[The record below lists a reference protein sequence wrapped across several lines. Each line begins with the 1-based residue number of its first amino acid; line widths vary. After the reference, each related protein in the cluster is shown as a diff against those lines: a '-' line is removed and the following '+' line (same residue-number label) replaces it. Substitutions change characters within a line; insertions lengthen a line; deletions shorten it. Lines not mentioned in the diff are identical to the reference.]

1 MALSQV
7 ILTLLSRQD
16 ASGYDI
22 TKEFSRVVGL
32 VWTASHQQVYREL
45 SRLAEQGMVT
55 SQLIPQEGKPDRK
68 VYSITDSGRQC
79 LQNWLST
86 AVEERPQR
94 DELLVRML
102 ACSHYPIAP
111 VRQSLTQQTHQ
122 HNERLEKYQLLANE
136 QFADPDSLSLEDKLT
151 YLTLRRGML
160 QEQAWLMW
168 AEEAQNLLAELE
180 LNATRARLEKE
191 LEESCY

>member
-79 LQNWLST
+79 LQNWRST

-111 VRQSLTQQTHQ
+111 VRQSLTQQTHL

>member
-1 MALSQV
+1 
-7 ILTLLSRQD
+7 
-16 ASGYDI
+16 
-22 TKEFSRVVGL
+22 
-32 VWTASHQQVYREL
+32 
-45 SRLAEQGMVT
+45 
-55 SQLIPQEGKPDRK
+55 
-68 VYSITDSGRQC
+68 
-79 LQNWLST
+79 
-86 AVEERPQR
+86 
-94 DELLVRML
+94 
-102 ACSHYPIAP
+102 
-111 VRQSLTQQTHQ
+111 
-122 HNERLEKYQLLANE
+122 NE

>member
-86 AVEERPQR
+86 SVEERPQR

-111 VRQSLTQQTHQ
+111 VRQSLTQQTHL

-136 QFADPDSLSLEDKLT
+136 QFADPDSLNLEDKLT

>member
-1 MALSQV
+1 
-7 ILTLLSRQD
+7 
-16 ASGYDI
+16 
-22 TKEFSRVVGL
+22 
-32 VWTASHQQVYREL
+32 
-45 SRLAEQGMVT
+45 
-55 SQLIPQEGKPDRK
+55 
-68 VYSITDSGRQC
+68 
-79 LQNWLST
+79 
-86 AVEERPQR
+86 
-94 DELLVRML
+94 
-102 ACSHYPIAP
+102 
-111 VRQSLTQQTHQ
+111 
-122 HNERLEKYQLLANE
+122 NERLEKYQLLANE

>member
-68 VYSITDSGRQC
+68 VYSITGSGRQC

-111 VRQSLTQQTHQ
+111 VRQSLTQQTHL

>member
-22 TKEFSRVVGL
+22 TKEFSRMVGL

-45 SRLAEQGMVT
+45 SRLADQGMVH

-68 VYSITDSGRQC
+68 VYSITDSGRTC

-86 AVEERPQR
+86 PVDERPLR
-94 DELLVRML
+94 DELLVRLL
-102 ACSHYPIAP
+102 ACSHYDIAP
-111 VRQSLTQQTHQ
+111 VRQALIQQTQQ
-122 HNERLEKYQLLANE
+122 HNEQLRQYQKVSSE
-136 QFADPDSLSLEDKLT
+136 RFTSPDQLSLEDKLT
-151 YLTLRRGML
+151 YLTLRRGIL
-160 QEQAWLMW
+160 QEQAWLIW

-180 LNATRARLEKE
+180 MNANRARVEKE

>member
-1 MALSQV
+1 
-7 ILTLLSRQD
+7 
-16 ASGYDI
+16 
-22 TKEFSRVVGL
+22 
-32 VWTASHQQVYREL
+32 
-45 SRLAEQGMVT
+45 
-55 SQLIPQEGKPDRK
+55 
-68 VYSITDSGRQC
+68 
-79 LQNWLST
+79 
-86 AVEERPQR
+86 
-94 DELLVRML
+94 
-102 ACSHYPIAP
+102 
-111 VRQSLTQQTHQ
+111 
-122 HNERLEKYQLLANE
+122 LLANE

>member
-1 MALSQV
+1 
-7 ILTLLSRQD
+7 
-16 ASGYDI
+16 
-22 TKEFSRVVGL
+22 
-32 VWTASHQQVYREL
+32 
-45 SRLAEQGMVT
+45 
-55 SQLIPQEGKPDRK
+55 GKPDRK

-111 VRQSLTQQTHQ
+111 VRQSLTQQTHL